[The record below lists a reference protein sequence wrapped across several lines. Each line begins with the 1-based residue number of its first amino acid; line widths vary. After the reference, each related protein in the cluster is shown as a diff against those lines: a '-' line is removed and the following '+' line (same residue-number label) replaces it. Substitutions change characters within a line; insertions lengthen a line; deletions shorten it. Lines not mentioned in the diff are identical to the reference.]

1 MPQGGGGKSDF
12 KSDNSALLG
21 YCAARSGNTLPT
33 FRDKLSVPSSGVKN
47 LAFLNF
53 DDGTERS
60 SRNVGKVLP
69 LLAALT
75 FQKGAV
81 LI

>member
-1 MPQGGGGKSDF
+1 MPQGGGSDF
-12 KSDNSALLG
+12 KSENSALLG

-47 LAFLNF
+47 LGFLTL
-53 DDGTERS
+53 DDRTERS
-60 SRNVGKVLP
+60 YRNVGKVLH

-75 FQKGAV
+75 VQKGAV